1 MVMVKSSDRG
11 TAFRQP
17 ASPTHTQQSST
28 DTPITPERN
37 RKATLPRLP
46 RTLLSYCYTTSEA
59 RPPMSA
65 AQCATNPAI
74 HIYMAFLP
82 DIIIYT
88 KTDTPKRLARPNPSS
103 TRPIAKN
110 AFIRVLRGYTGQE
123 SSCSCQCP
131 TARGRRVEDNPV
143 HKHAPSNLASLKS
156 LSGLGAAPAAVA
168 LFVAAVVVLM
178 VGVVVVV
185 EVVVAEPGH

>member
-1 MVMVKSSDRG
+1 LLSHHTILASAPIMGLGRSSQAANTRSRSDFGLADFPRHQLAHG
-11 TAFRQP
+11 QKQRQGSRLVP
-17 ASPTHTQQSST
+17 ASRTHTQQSST

-37 RKATLPRLP
+37 RRATLPRLP

-59 RPPMSA
+59 RPPISA
-65 AQCATNPAI
+65 AHCAANSAI

-123 SSCSCQCP
+123 SLFLP
-131 TARGRRVEDNPV
+131 MPDRTWAAGRGQPDP
-143 HKHAPSNLASLKS
+143 
-156 LSGLGAAPAAVA
+156 
-168 LFVAAVVVLM
+168 
-178 VGVVVVV
+178 
-185 EVVVAEPGH
+185 